1 MTRQALVSLMVVP
14 ALVVAFTASSF
25 AGTKPASH
33 KAAST
38 QTANKVEPAKSAPAA
53 AKAVAQTDINSAT
66 KEQLSA
72 LPGVGDAY
80 AQKIIDGRPYK
91 AKTDLKT
98 RNIVPEATY
107 LKIVKLVVAKHAAKS

>member
-14 ALVVAFTASSF
+14 ALVVALTASSF

-33 KAAST
+33 QAAST
-38 QTANKVEPAKSAPAA
+38 QTATKVEPTKTTPAA
-53 AKAVAQTDINSAT
+53 AKAAGHIDLNSAT
-66 KEQLSA
+66 KAQLSA
-72 LPGVGDAY
+72 LPGVGDVY

-107 LKIVKLVVAKHAAKS
+107 LKIVKLVVAKHAATT